1 MTKRATKKR
10 EYVTEVQNII
20 EEEAGGYMARQKNFE
35 QVSEIIQSRVQV
47 YLTEQKNK
55 TEKEN
60 VYR

>member
-1 MTKRATKKR
+1 MIDNTTKKR

-47 YLTEQKNK
+47 YLTEQKK
-55 TEKEN
+55 
-60 VYR
+60 

>member
-1 MTKRATKKR
+1 
-10 EYVTEVQNII
+10 
-20 EEEAGGYMARQKNFE
+20 MARQKNFE